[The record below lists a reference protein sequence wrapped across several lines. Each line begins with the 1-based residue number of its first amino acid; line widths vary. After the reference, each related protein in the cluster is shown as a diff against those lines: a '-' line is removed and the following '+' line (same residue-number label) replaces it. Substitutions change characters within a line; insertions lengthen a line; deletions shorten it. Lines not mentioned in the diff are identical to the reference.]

1 MRAVTWAVIALGAAA
16 VAPKKQTHN
25 LMKLPSF
32 DGVVEVRASL
42 PGRMRLHVPAVADRS
57 ARCDE
62 VKAQLERTGAIRLV
76 GIEPRT
82 QSVLILYNE
91 AQVSAEVVEG
101 AFIKLMGLDAQLN
114 KSSDG
119 RFIEG
124 WRTLRN
130 AVNSAL
136 LTATNGL
143 MGIRAVA
150 GTAFSALAV
159 KHIIAGSFS
168 LPSAM
173 TLLWWASML
182 FGGKGNE

>member
-1 MRAVTWAVIALGAAA
+1 MRAVTWAMIALGAAA

-32 DGVVEVRASL
+32 DGVIEVCASL
-42 PGRMRLHVPAVADRS
+42 PGRMHLRVPAVADQTALS
-57 ARCDE
+57 AE
-62 VKAQLERTGAIRLV
+62 VKSQLESTGAIRLV
-76 GIEPRT
+76 KIEPRT

-101 AFIKLMGLDAQLN
+101 AFIKLMGLDAQLS
-114 KSSDG
+114 KSADG
-119 RFIEG
+119 KFIEG

-130 AVNSAL
+130 AVNTAL
-136 LTATNGL
+136 LSATNGL

-150 GTAFSALAV
+150 GTTFSVLAL
-159 KHIIAGSFS
+159 KHIFAGSFS